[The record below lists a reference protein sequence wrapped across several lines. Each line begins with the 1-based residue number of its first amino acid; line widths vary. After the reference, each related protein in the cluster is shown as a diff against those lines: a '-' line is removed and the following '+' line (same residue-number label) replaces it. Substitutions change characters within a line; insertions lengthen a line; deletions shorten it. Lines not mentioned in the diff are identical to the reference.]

1 MNEINRYFLQNTEI
15 RFHVGLHLLCD
26 RFPVTKPYICKLSSS
41 CCREV
46 LVWNPLPYIMRLK
59 SRELLLLV
67 HIYLFITFVSVQWM
81 VHNLDCRFEWDC
93 LLPTINSDL
102 NLTRAVPKF
111 KCLSIK
117 DCEGADSRPLR
128 NIGNYLPV
136 DAASLTRIYQCS
148 SLFHF
153 FFSVDKIS
161 LLLSSPLLRLLLILV
176 YVYCTTDESERHMK

>member
-1 MNEINRYFLQNTEI
+1 
-15 RFHVGLHLLCD
+15 
-26 RFPVTKPYICKLSSS
+26 
-41 CCREV
+41 
-46 LVWNPLPYIMRLK
+46 MRLK